1 MKKIFSAAVLVIFTT
16 MQLTSPAVGAY
27 PAVPL
32 VNAPSSTNQIL
43 AKTTEIQINSNLDS
57 VQKVEVTINGKIVKA
72 EVIAGGK
79 ILVGALIGPK
89 DKVEV
94 TLYTNT
100 GVKSDV
106 EITVIKKP
114 VSLAN
119 VNFAVNS
126 SALSKKSRSL
136 LDRVVKIIKTKGYT
150 ITSSVGHTDPDG
162 STNLN
167 QALSLARANAVTRY
181 LKSKGVSAKV
191 SGGGGGSKYPI
202 ADNDTKEGKAL
213 NRRVEITVSW

>member
-16 MQLTSPAVGAY
+16 MQLTAPAVGAY

-32 VNAPSSTNQIL
+32 VNAPTSTNQIL

-57 VQKVEVTINGKIVKA
+57 VQKVEVTINGKIVKS

-106 EITVIKKP
+106 KITVIKKP

-136 LDRVVKIIKTKGYT
+136 LDRVVKIINAKGYT
-150 ITSSVGHTDPDG
+150 ITTSVGHTDPDG

-167 QALSLARANAVTRY
+167 QELSIARANEVARY

-191 SGGGGGSKYPI
+191 SGGGRGSQYPI